1 VDASFKVLKWIGKNT
16 YKIELPIHLDI
27 LGTFNVVDLTPYYS
41 DDSTYDSRTSSFQLG
56 KHNTGISS
64 FNVVDLTPYYSDDS
78 TYDLRTSSFQL
89 GKHNTGIS
97 SNGPIDVELF
107 EFGLVM
113 QMNEVLDVVYYRPM
127 GQL

>member
-1 VDASFKVLKWIGKNT
+1 MKWIDKNT

-64 FNVVDLTPYYSDDS
+64 
-78 TYDLRTSSFQL
+78 
-89 GKHNTGIS
+89 
-97 SNGPIDVELF
+97 NGPIDVELF

-113 QMNEVLDVVYYRPM
+113 QMNEVLDVVYYHPM